1 MGAVAWAASAT
12 TTGEAGGVDTRTSPR
27 ATAPWDGAVMAGE
40 HRDPTRPSA
49 TERAPKPFSQF
60 CRHREEARCAA
71 NPRVN
76 ASRRAEPPRF
86 RRAAAILLRFR
97 ETLCAKGL
105 GHPKNQNHPSLTFP
119 PPHTHRR
126 SQRPRRLLQR
136 RAPARGGGFPLVVA
150 HRRGRRAT
158 TRRVRQLQQR
168 RRGHLHGAFLFII
181 FTYGQLD

>member
-1 MGAVAWAASAT
+1 
-12 TTGEAGGVDTRTSPR
+12 
-27 ATAPWDGAVMAGE
+27 MAGVNFIE
-40 HRDPTRPSA
+40 ALETLKSMFPELDTVTLRDALDSKGGHMESA
-49 TERAPKPFSQF
+49 V
-60 CRHREEARCAA
+60 EELLQI
-71 NPRVN
+71 
-76 ASRRAEPPRF
+76 SRRQRGVGGGGGGRMGGFGDDDGGGRGGGYSDEPPRHSSMG
-86 RRAAAILLRFR
+86 R
-97 ETLCAKGL
+97 G
-105 GHPKNQNHPSLTFP
+105 GHPSQIPRNPMRKMTRTPKKPKPSLTDLP

-168 RRGHLHGAFLFII
+168 RRGHLHGSFLFII